1 MPITNYVYLYRYF
14 NEDGS
19 ISVGPIKRNET
30 DEPYKYRIIA
40 DEGYELYFDGFN
52 QHATVMDVFSLEGW
66 TQFEIQEEENDDLE

>member
-30 DEPYKYRIIA
+30 DEPYKLRILA
-40 DEGYELYFDGFN
+40 DEGYELYFDGYN